1 MKNMV
6 EGQDW
11 PFPIASPLLG
21 VSIMEDKE
29 FEGDGLE
36 LDRVELI
43 FPNMQIML
51 TPIAD
56 TDEIEIEIEFS
67 PALQAGNGSQVAAII
82 DDEEVMALLAANT
95 PIWCRSFL
103 GQKLQTVWVCENS
116 QGYRDQIIF
125 AFGLLHPSLTFLC
138 EGSAIQAFR
147 SEQVLRKQA
156 LAIELAE
163 VIQP

>member
-6 EGQDW
+6 ESKDW
-11 PFPIASPLLG
+11 SFPIASPLLG
-21 VSIMEDKE
+21 VSIIEDRE
-29 FEGDGLE
+29 FEGEEIE

-43 FPNMQIML
+43 FGNTQIVL
-51 TPIAD
+51 SPIVD
-56 TDEIEIEIEFS
+56 TDEIEIEFLS
-67 PALQAGNGSQVAAII
+67 GLPAGNGSKAAAII
-82 DDEEVMALLAANT
+82 DDREVMGLLASNS

-103 GQKLQTVWVCENS
+103 GQKLQNVWVCENS

-125 AFGLLHPSLTFLC
+125 AFGLLHPSLIFLC

-147 SEQVLRKQA
+147 SEQVCRKET

-163 VIQP
+163 VQH